1 MRVELKEGT
10 ALTHT
15 NTHNYILEIFF
26 QPSAVQPSAL
36 PHAEASRSTGGSAA
50 GLWVVETE

>member
-15 NTHNYILEIFF
+15 DTHNYILEIFF